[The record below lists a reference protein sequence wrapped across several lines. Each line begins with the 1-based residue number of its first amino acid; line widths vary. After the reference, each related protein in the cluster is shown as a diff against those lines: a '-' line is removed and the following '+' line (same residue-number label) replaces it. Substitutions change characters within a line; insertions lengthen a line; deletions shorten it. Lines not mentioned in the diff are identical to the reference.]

1 MKQVFNSNIFKF
13 SKKANELSTDIS
25 SLEHANNKFNVYK
38 HSNFIIQSNKTKKQ
52 IEFIYKNET
61 RDLDLKLIVITYVP
75 TTKSILENPQLKD
88 TILHIFNT

>member
-1 MKQVFNSNIFKF
+1 MFINTQILSYNQIKL
-13 SKKANELSTDIS
+13 KKR
-25 SLEHANNKFNVYK
+25 
-38 HSNFIIQSNKTKKQ
+38 

-88 TILHIFNT
+88 TILHIFNTWLYLTL

>member
-1 MKQVFNSNIFKF
+1 M
-13 SKKANELSTDIS
+13 
-25 SLEHANNKFNVYK
+25 SLK
-38 HSNFIIQSNKTKKQ
+38 